1 MKRLIIASLAALG
14 LLGGIAQADAAPPA
28 RVKLGVLSCDIQG
41 GIGYIIGSSKDMVC
55 WFHGDGYRPESYRGT
70 INKYGLDIGVTHHTH
85 LEWLV
90 LAATNTHYFRHAL
103 AGQYIGASAEG
114 TIGVGVGANWL
125 IGGSHRSFALQP
137 VSVQAQ
143 TGYDLSLALSNLTLR

>member
-1 MKRLIIASLAALG
+1 MKRLILASLAALG
-14 LLGGIAQADAAPPA
+14 LLAGVGQAEAAA

-41 GIGYIIGSSKDMVC
+41 GVGYIIGSSKDMVC
-55 WFHGDGYRPESYRGT
+55 WFHGDGYRPETYHGT

-90 LAATNTHYFRHAL
+90 FAATNTRYYRHAL
-103 AGQYIGASAEG
+103 AGEYIGGSAEG

-143 TGYDLSLALSNLTLR
+143 TGFDLSLALSNLTLR